1 MPHIDV
7 DGLALNVD
15 RYGVGPPVVLLHGF
29 TGSRTSWYDV
39 VRALEREFT
48 TLSVDLIGHGWSG
61 SPSSVERYE
70 MPRAVDDLLA
80 MVKKSGFER
89 AIWVGYSLGG
99 RTALQLAVQHP
110 EAVSALALEGA
121 SPGLATEQER
131 ADRVAADELLARKL
145 ETEGLEAFIDY
156 WQSIPLWDSQK
167 MTLSEPQRI
176 ALRQQRL
183 AQRATGLANS
193 LRGMGTGSQTWVGDR
208 LGELK
213 MPVLLTAGRLD
224 TKFSAIAGDMGRAI
238 PDARIEIIE
247 DAGHCAHLEQPA
259 AFNAALLDFLRGIRG
274 RL

>member
-1 MPHIDV
+1 MPHVDV
-7 DGLALNVD
+7 DGLVLNVD
-15 RYGVGPPVVLLHGF
+15 RYGQGPPVVLLHGF

-39 VRALEREFT
+39 VRALDGEFT

-61 SPSSVERYE
+61 SPSSVERYQ
-70 MPRAVDDLLA
+70 MSRAVDDLVTL
-80 MVKKSGFER
+80 MRKSGFER
-89 AIWVGYSLGG
+89 AVWVGYSLGG

-110 EAVSALALEGA
+110 EAVAALVLEGA

-131 ADRVAADELLARKL
+131 TGRIAADEVLARKL

-167 MTLSEPQRI
+167 TTLTEPLRV

-193 LRGMGTGSQTWVGDR
+193 LRGMGTGSQMWVGDR
-208 LGELK
+208 LGGLNV
-213 MPVLLTAGRLD
+213 PVLLTAGRLD
-224 TKFSAIAGDMGRAI
+224 TKFSAIAAEMGQTI
-238 PDARIEIIE
+238 PGARVEIIE

-259 AFNAALLDFLRGIRG
+259 AFNAVLLDFLRGIRG

>member
-70 MPRAVDDLLA
+70 MPRAVADLVA
-80 MVKKSGFER
+80 MLKKSGFER
-89 AIWVGYSLGG
+89 AVWVGYSLGG

-110 EAVSALALEGA
+110 DAVAALVLEGA
-121 SPGLATEQER
+121 SPGLATGQER

-145 ETEGLEAFIDY
+145 EMEGLEAFIDY

-167 MTLSEPQRI
+167 ATLTEPQRI

-193 LRGMGTGSQTWVGDR
+193 LRGMGTGSQMWVGDR

-213 MPVLLTAGRLD
+213 VPVLLTAGRLD
-224 TKFSAIAGDMGRAI
+224 TKFSAIAADMGRAI
-238 PDARIEIIE
+238 PEARVEIIE

-259 AFNAALLDFLRGIRG
+259 AFNAMLLDFLRGIRS

>member
-1 MPHIDV
+1 MPHVDV
-7 DGLALNVD
+7 DGLVLNVD
-15 RYGVGPPVVLLHGF
+15 RYGLGPPVILLHGF

-39 VRALEREFT
+39 VRALDGEFT

-61 SPSSVERYE
+61 SPSSVERYQ
-70 MPRAVDDLLA
+70 MSRAVDDLVTL
-80 MVKKSGFER
+80 MRKSGFER
-89 AIWVGYSLGG
+89 AVWVGYSLGG

-110 EAVSALALEGA
+110 EAVAALVLEGA

-131 ADRVAADELLARKL
+131 VDRIAADEVLARKL
-145 ETEGLEAFIDY
+145 ETEGVESFIDY

-167 MTLSEPQRI
+167 TTLTEPLRV

-193 LRGMGTGSQTWVGDR
+193 LRGMGTGSQMWVGDR
-208 LGELK
+208 LGGLDV
-213 MPVLLTAGRLD
+213 PVPLTAGRLD
-224 TKFSAIAGDMGRAI
+224 TKFSAIAAEMGQAI
-238 PDARIEIIE
+238 PGARVEIIE

-259 AFNAALLDFLRGIRG
+259 AFNAVLLDFLRGIRG

>member
-1 MPHIDV
+1 VPHVDI

-15 RYGVGPPVVLLHGF
+15 RYGMGPPVVLLHGF

-39 VRALEREFT
+39 VRAIDGEFT
-48 TLSVDLIGHGWSG
+48 TLAVDLIGHGWSG
-61 SPSSVERYE
+61 SPASVERYE
-70 MPRAVDDLLA
+70 MARAVADLVALLR
-80 MVKKSGFER
+80 KCGFDR
-89 AIWVGYSLGG
+89 AVWVGYSLGG

-110 EAVSALALEGA
+110 EAVSALVLEGA

-131 ADRVAADELLARKL
+131 ADRVAADEALARKA
-145 ETEGLEAFIDY
+145 EVEGVEAFIDY

-167 MTLSEPQRI
+167 TTLTEPQRV

-193 LRGMGTGSQTWVGDR
+193 LRGMGTGSQAWVGDR
-208 LGELK
+208 LGELRV
-213 MPVLLTAGRLD
+213 PVLLTAGRLD
-224 TKFSAIAGDMGRAI
+224 TKFSAIAREMGQQI
-238 PDARIEIIE
+238 PDARVEIIE

-259 AFNAALLDFLRGIRG
+259 AFNAVLLDFLRGTRG